1 MKSKQ
6 WSAYGLKW
14 NPFSPDVPIEALLV
28 TPRIEQFCWR
38 VENQVR
44 DGGFALVTGD
54 PGLGKSAT
62 MRVLAERLSRPRDM
76 TIGRMPHPGLRM
88 GDFYREMG
96 DLFGVSLTASNRWGG
111 FKMLREKWLASIE
124 ATLMRPVL
132 LIDEAQEMLSVV
144 LSELRLLSSTD
155 FDSRSIL
162 TVVLAGD
169 ARLPEKFRA
178 PDLLPIGSRIR
189 ARVTHEYATHD
200 ELLACVTHRLAQAGN
215 PSLMTK
221 ELIETLCEHAAG
233 NYRTLFNMASDL
245 LDVAMQREIN
255 RLDEKLFLD
264 VYSPPVARKPPP
276 SPTPTT
282 TKPTARR

>member
-54 PGLGKSAT
+54 PGLGKSVT
-62 MRVLAERLSRPRDM
+62 MRVIEDRLSRPREI
-76 TIGRMPHPGLRM
+76 TIGKMSHPGLRI

-96 DLFGVSLTASNRWGG
+96 DLYGVSLTASNRWGG
-111 FKMLREKWLASIE
+111 FKMLREKWLANIE

-169 ARLPEKFRA
+169 ARLPETFRD
-178 PDLLPIGSRIR
+178 PELLPLGSRIR
-189 ARVTHEYATHD
+189 ARVTHEYATRD
-200 ELLACVTHRLAQAGN
+200 ELLACLTHRLAQAGS

-221 ELIETLCEHAAG
+221 ELMETLCEHAGG
-233 NYRTLFNMASDL
+233 NYRTLFNLAGEL
-245 LDVAMQREIN
+245 LDVAMHREIK
-255 RLDEKLFLD
+255 RLDEKLFLE
-264 VYSPPVARKPPP
+264 VFAPPAARKPPP
-276 SPTPTT
+276 PAPPP
-282 TKPTARR
+282 TKPMARR